1 LAKNIVLY
9 LTDTDAEYGQWLICD
24 DQGNAVSE
32 TRRDTLENIADQV
45 EGRKLTVIL
54 PAEAVSL
61 FSVTVAGNA
70 SRAVKAIPF
79 ALEEMV
85 SQDIEDLHFAVG
97 DRQSGDTYPVAVVA
111 QALMQKLQ
119 QRFAEVGL
127 RPVAMRAEAQAL
139 PRFQED
145 DAGWTALSDGDRV
158 LVRID
163 DFSGYAID
171 RSSAEVLLGQ
181 SLEEAAD
188 DPPAGMVLFTTDE
201 AELSLDTVALDV
213 EQRPCD
219 DVLKLL
225 ARGVHNSP
233 AINILQGDYS
243 FKQQF
248 DRAWRPWRPAIA
260 LAAALVIAVGAG
272 KFMEYRAVASELAEQ
287 NAQMEDILRRTFP
300 SIRRVVNPRKQMQSE
315 LKKLGAGGGD
325 GFVSVIKQVSDALGS
340 TGNTNLNAISYK
352 TGRLDLDLDTDRIST
367 LDRLK
372 QSLETGGQFSMTIDS
387 ANQSKGRIRGRIRVE
402 VRG

>member
-1 LAKNIVLY
+1 
-9 LTDTDAEYGQWLICD
+9 
-24 DQGNAVSE
+24 
-32 TRRDTLENIADQV
+32 
-45 EGRKLTVIL
+45 
-54 PAEAVSL
+54 
-61 FSVTVAGNA
+61 
-70 SRAVKAIPF
+70 
-79 ALEEMV
+79 
-85 SQDIEDLHFAVG
+85 
-97 DRQSGDTYPVAVVA
+97 
-111 QALMQKLQ
+111 
-119 QRFAEVGL
+119 
-127 RPVAMRAEAQAL
+127 
-139 PRFQED
+139 
-145 DAGWTALSDGDRV
+145 
-158 LVRID
+158 
-163 DFSGYAID
+163 
-171 RSSAEVLLGQ
+171 LLGQ